1 MTSRRRFVSGL
12 AAGLVVPWSR
22 QAFAQTRN
30 LMAMAAEIGSF
41 KQLQRAIE
49 VADLT
54 EALEGE
60 GPFTLFAPTDEAFSK
75 LPKAALE
82 DLLRPHNLEKLNKI
96 LKHHVLAG
104 RVVSKDFLG
113 KRLEAVPL
121 AGEALLLDARKQ
133 MKIGGAKIVRTDILA
148 TNGVMHVI
156 DTVLVPQLDDAQ

>member
-1 MTSRRRFVSGL
+1 
-12 AAGLVVPWSR
+12 
-22 QAFAQTRN
+22 
-30 LMAMAAEIGSF
+30 MAMAAEIGSF

-49 VADLT
+49 VADLAQ
-54 EALEGE
+54 ALEGE
-60 GPFTLFAPTDEAFSK
+60 GPFTLFAPTDEAFAK

-82 DLLRPHNLEKLNKI
+82 DLLRPHNMEKLNKI

-156 DTVLVPQLDDAQ
+156 DTVLVPQLDDVP

>member
-1 MTSRRRFVSGL
+1 MLPRRRML
-12 AAGLVVPWSR
+12 AALAIAGVAPLAPSARAQSR
-22 QAFAQTRN
+22 T

-49 VADLT
+49 IADLT
-54 EALEGE
+54 EALEGA

-96 LKHHVLAG
+96 LKHHVLGG

-156 DTVLVPQLDDAQ
+156 DTVLIPQLDDVP